1 LKKKEGEKK
10 EEKKKKKKVKD
21 YIISI
26 ARSIFNSAVKR
37 KKSKGISHF
46 VHHKSHK

>member
-1 LKKKEGEKK
+1 LKKE
-10 EEKKKKKKVKD
+10 EEKKKKKKKKD
-21 YIISI
+21 SDYVISI